1 MTNIKKEELEE
12 YKRQAKQNLI
22 LSRQIEEME
31 RYTLDLLNTCVD
43 LVECERLPF
52 PFHNYRDV
60 RKSREKMFRV
70 LARKVSKS
78 PKFKV
83 MRQGVD
89 F

>member
-1 MTNIKKEELEE
+1 MKETKKDLKKRILALE
-12 YKRQAKQNLI
+12 RQVDL
-22 LSRQIEEME
+22 ME
-31 RYTLDLLNTCVD
+31 RYNLDLLNTTVD

-70 LARKVSKS
+70 LARKVSKA
-78 PKFKV
+78 PKFIFL
-83 MRQGVD
+83 REGID